1 VEYKKKMTSRT
12 QVTIQTQSG
21 EKSMTPLPSVFSS
34 PIRIDVVQNVYT
46 LMAKNRRQAYGVKDW
61 AGHQVAAESW
71 GTGRAVARIPRVPGS
86 GTSRSGQGAFGN
98 MCRKGRMFAPT
109 RVWRKW
115 HKKISKGQRRF
126 ATVSALA
133 ASSVPALV
141 LARGHRIE
149 NVNEI
154 PLVVSNTDLDHIAK
168 TKDAVEFLHKINA
181 YEDIEK
187 VKLSRKLRAGNG
199 KSRNR
204 RYIQRRGPL
213 IVYLNE
219 NTRVPQAFR
228 NIPGIELCNVNRL
241 NLLQLAPGGHLG
253 RFVIWAED
261 AFKSLEN
268 IFGSLSSPST
278 LKQGFVIPRA
288 KMTNADLSRIINSD
302 EVQSVLR
309 PKEKQF
315 RTTLKKKSFEKF
327 WCYGEIESICID
339 SKKKNNSC

>member
-1 VEYKKKMTSRT
+1 VVPLVLDKVLLVICVEK
-12 QVTIQTQSG
+12 VVCLLLLESG
-21 EKSMTPLPSVFSS
+21 E
-34 PIRIDVVQNVYT
+34 N
-46 LMAKNRRQAYGVKDW
+46 
-61 AGHQVAAESW
+61 
-71 GTGRAVARIPRVPGS
+71 GT
-86 GTSRSGQGAFGN
+86 
-98 MCRKGRMFAPT
+98 
-109 RVWRKW
+109 
-115 HKKISKGQRRF
+115 KKISKGQRRF

-315 RTTLKKKSFEKF
+315 RTTLKKKKSFEKF